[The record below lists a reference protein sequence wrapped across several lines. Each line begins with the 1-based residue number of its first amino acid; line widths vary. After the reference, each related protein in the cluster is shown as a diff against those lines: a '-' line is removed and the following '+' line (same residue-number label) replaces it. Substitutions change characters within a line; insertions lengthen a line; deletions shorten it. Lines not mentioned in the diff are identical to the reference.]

1 MMLVSMS
8 AHQRTTSLE
17 DLERLSVIDGA
28 VASELTGAHDAIR
41 GAVVLATCN
50 RFEAYFD
57 VADAPDPSP
66 LPAMDAAMERLAALA
81 RMPFRHVRETV
92 EFAHG
97 NGVAQHLFAVAAGLD
112 SVAVGEDEIAGQVKR
127 ALETARSEGATT
139 APLEHLFQ
147 RATETSRAV
156 KNSTRLGESGRSLV
170 RLAVEL
176 AGSRVGEWEGARV
189 LLVGTGRYA
198 AASLA
203 ALRAVGATD
212 IRVHSR
218 SGNGKFAKREHL
230 VPVAAADFAREAAA
244 ADVVV
249 TCTTTT
255 DTYALS
261 AERHGAARA
270 GIETAQ
276 LVIDLGMPRNVDPGL
291 RSLPGVEVLDLDTI
305 RVHAP
310 IDEFATIDEARLI
323 VQTAAQRHAA
333 ARRVHEVAPAVVEV
347 RGYVHG
353 VLEAEI
359 ARARARG
366 AGDETE
372 AALRHFSGA
381 LLHGLIAQ
389 GHSLAAAGS
398 GAAWTDAIGTVVPR
412 PHGADTRADEQAV
425 DDARDLG

>member
-1 MMLVSMS
+1 
-8 AHQRTTSLE
+8 
-17 DLERLSVIDGA
+17 
-28 VASELTGAHDAIR
+28 
-41 GAVVLATCN
+41 
-50 RFEAYFD
+50 
-57 VADAPDPSP
+57 
-66 LPAMDAAMERLAALA
+66 MERIADLSALS
-81 RMPFRHVRETV
+81 FRRVRDTV
-92 EFAHG
+92 DFAHG
-97 NGVAQHLFAVAAGLD
+97 NDVAQHLFTVTAGLD

-127 ALETARSEGATT
+127 ALESARRGGVTT

-176 AGSRVGEWEGARV
+176 AGSRVGAWEDARV

-203 ALRAVGATD
+203 ALRAVGAQD

-218 SGNGKFAKREHL
+218 SGRSRFAQREHL
-230 VPVAAADFAREAAA
+230 VPVSAADYAAEAAL

-255 DTYALS
+255 DTYALTTE
-261 AERHGAARA
+261 AHGAARA
-270 GIETAQ
+270 VLARTGENVGAQ

-291 RSLPGVEVLDLDTI
+291 RSLPGIDVLDLDTI

-323 VQTAAQRHAA
+323 VATAAQRHAM
-333 ARRVHEVAPAVVEV
+333 ARRVHEVSPAVVAM
-347 RGYVHG
+347 RGYVHE
-353 VLEAEI
+353 VMDAEI

-366 AGDETE
+366 ADAETE
-372 AALRHFSGA
+372 AVLRHFSGA
-381 LLHGLIAQ
+381 LLHGLIAR
-389 GHSLAAAGS
+389 GHGLAAAGTGPDWADAVRTVFPAAPTAPDAS
-398 GAAWTDAIGTVVPR
+398 GTSPTGRDA
-412 PHGADTRADEQAV
+412 E
-425 DDARDLG
+425 